1 MKLLLDQN
9 LSFRFLDQLSVR
21 FPSSTQTRVAGLER
35 ASDLQIWE
43 YAKENELTI
52 VTKDMDFY
60 ELALARGI
68 PPKIVWLRCG
78 NVNNRY
84 LLALLLKAANTI
96 AAFIEDPESICL
108 EIP

>member
-1 MKLLLDQN
+1 MIRLRI
-9 LSFRFLDQLSVR
+9 FRY
-21 FPSSTQTRVAGLER
+21 G
-35 ASDLQIWE
+35 E
-43 YAKENELTI
+43 YAKQHDLTI

-78 NVNNRY
+78 NVSNRY
-84 LLALLLKAANTI
+84 LLALLIKEADTI
-96 AAFIEDPESICL
+96 EAFIGDAESICL